1 MSSKQSN
8 LPMDPGT
15 KCGNITACGY
25 FITEKPHTVR
35 CMAIT
40 GFPPMA
46 DERRGLLTER
56 EREIISGEA
65 DVNDEYYYSV
75 VSRVR
80 GKINNIARDAKLLQ
94 EHHPDLSKELREA
107 VSAGSSEET
116 DE

>member
-1 MSSKQSN
+1 
-8 LPMDPGT
+8 
-15 KCGNITACGY
+15 
-25 FITEKPHTVR
+25 
-35 CMAIT
+35 MAIT

-56 EREIISGEA
+56 EREIISGDA

-80 GKINNIARDAKLLQ
+80 RKIDNLARDAELLQ
-94 EHHPDLSKELREA
+94 EYYPDLSEELQEA
-107 VSAGSSEET
+107 VSRSDSEED

>member
-1 MSSKQSN
+1 
-8 LPMDPGT
+8 
-15 KCGNITACGY
+15 
-25 FITEKPHTVR
+25 
-35 CMAIT
+35 MAIT

-56 EREIISGEA
+56 EREIISGDA

-80 GKINNIARDAKLLQ
+80 RKIDNLAKDAELLQ
-94 EHHPDLSKELREA
+94 EHHPDLSEELREA
-107 VSAGSSEET
+107 VSDDDSEEA

>member
-1 MSSKQSN
+1 
-8 LPMDPGT
+8 
-15 KCGNITACGY
+15 
-25 FITEKPHTVR
+25 
-35 CMAIT
+35 MAIT

-46 DERRGLLTER
+46 DERRGLLTKR

-80 GKINNIARDAKLLQ
+80 GKINNLARDAELLQ

-107 VSAGSSEET
+107 VSADSSEEN